1 MIEVINVTKRFEKF
15 TAIEN
20 LSFTVNDGSIYGLI
34 GYNGAGKTTL
44 LKTITGVYKAES
56 GEVKLDGENAFDNA
70 VMKQHMF
77 YVPDDIY
84 FAPYSNMEK
93 MAKFYNGYYPKF
105 SFDTF
110 HKLSEVFGLDTKARM
125 NGFSKGMQ
133 RQAEVVLG
141 ISTNPDFLLFDETF
155 DGLDPAKRVLIK
167 NLLNEYM
174 ADSGASVIVSS
185 HDLHELEGLC
195 DHFGL
200 INGKKLA
207 LNSSISELSEGRAKI
222 RIVFTKDVS
231 EAEIKNLGIEIKSFK
246 ADGKIIVITAKGEEK
261 EIMSKLNTLSP
272 LLVEP
277 MPLSLEEVFLDEMEG
292 TDYDFSKIFYK

>member
-1 MIEVINVTKRFEKF
+1 MIEVINVTKKFDKF
-15 TAIEN
+15 TAIDG

-44 LKTITGVYKAES
+44 LKTITGVYKADG
-56 GEVKLDGENAFDNA
+56 GEVKLDGENAFDNS

-84 FAPYSNMEK
+84 FQAYSNMEK

-110 HKLSEVFGLDTKARM
+110 HKLADVFGLDTKARL

-174 ADSGASVIVSS
+174 ADSNASVIVSS

-207 LNSSISELSEGRAKI
+207 LDSSIKELSEGRAKF
-222 RIVFTKDVS
+222 RIVFNRDVK
-231 EAEIKNLGIEIKSFK
+231 EDEIKKLDIDIKSFK
-246 ADGKIIVITAKGEEK
+246 ADGKIIVITAKGDEK
-261 EIMSKLNTLSP
+261 EISQKLNALSP
-272 LLVEP
+272 IMVET

-292 TDYDFSKIFYK
+292 TDYDFSQIFYK